1 MLIGFGSRVPWEAV
15 PVILPPKGR
24 SSAGIS
30 SPLPRF
36 IQGAEAK
43 GRLVNAAHGRKVL
56 CLIITGSNQVVLP
69 AVAPLWALREEEK
82 KRQAEGLGN
91 LTGRGDG
98 TA

>member
-24 SSAGIS
+24 SSAGIF

-69 AVAPLWALREEEK
+69 AVAPSGPCGKRRKSGRRRGWAI
-82 KRQAEGLGN
+82 
-91 LTGRGDG
+91 
-98 TA
+98 